1 MGQIDFKRWMK
12 GLLEVGQQDEG
23 LFAWGLPLVGLR
35 AYRWSS
41 ESRNQSSHRRLF
53 SAMTVMYEHSSNRE
67 TKKKMKTSTAKPVA
81 LMLTF

>member
-1 MGQIDFKRWMK
+1 MGRIDFKRWMK

-67 TKKKMKTSTAKPVA
+67 TTKKMKTSTAKPVT